1 MFRRFTYILV
11 SLLLVLVCSGCPGG
25 GGEKKPAPQKGPK
38 IGVSVADM
46 QRDGNQVMKKIFDKA
61 KKQDKAQIA
70 WMDAKGDPNQQ
81 MKDIQ
86 KLIEE
91 KVKAVILQ
99 VTDPSAAPDMVRQLA
114 QNNIKVIALETL
126 PLNTPVDAYIT
137 SDHSRTGELQV
148 KYLQTLFQE
157 AQQKLKQGDVVLNPQ
172 VPKQGGQQNII
183 IPSDQQAAVGLQDGR
198 PMKVVVLQ
206 GDSNDQMAREIT
218 AAVNSSLQKIENIDV
233 VVSQPHPRWDANLA
247 KSTMQQILSGK
258 QKIDAVLANDS
269 SLAVAAVEVL
279 KQFGMERRV
288 ITVGAGAASKAVQAI
303 MSGEHDAEIDNRPDM
318 LAMAAYDAAVA
329 MAQGRA
335 FDYDIMVNNGDYTVP
350 AKVVPPRLVQ
360 QDNVYLVQDRV
371 EKKEQQDKDQQQNQ
385 NQQQQ
390 QQGQMGGQQQTTL
403 RITTSEG
410 KVVEVQIEGEVQS
423 IQSQT
428 GGMQQGQQ

>member
-1 MFRRFTYILV
+1 
-11 SLLLVLVCSGCPGG
+11 
-25 GGEKKPAPQKGPK
+25 
-38 IGVSVADM
+38 
-46 QRDGNQVMKKIFDKA
+46 
-61 KKQDKAQIA
+61 
-70 WMDAKGDPNQQ
+70 
-81 MKDIQ
+81 
-86 KLIEE
+86 
-91 KVKAVILQ
+91 
-99 VTDPSAAPDMVRQLA
+99 
-114 QNNIKVIALETL
+114 
-126 PLNTPVDAYIT
+126 
-137 SDHSRTGELQV
+137 
-148 KYLQTLFQE
+148 
-157 AQQKLKQGDVVLNPQ
+157 
-172 VPKQGGQQNII
+172 
-183 IPSDQQAAVGLQDGR
+183 DQQAAVGLQDGR

>member
-157 AQQKLKQGDVVLNPQ
+157 AQQK
-172 VPKQGGQQNII
+172 
-183 IPSDQQAAVGLQDGR
+183 
-198 PMKVVVLQ
+198 
-206 GDSNDQMAREIT
+206 
-218 AAVNSSLQKIENIDV
+218 
-233 VVSQPHPRWDANLA
+233 
-247 KSTMQQILSGK
+247 
-258 QKIDAVLANDS
+258 
-269 SLAVAAVEVL
+269 
-279 KQFGMERRV
+279 
-288 ITVGAGAASKAVQAI
+288 
-303 MSGEHDAEIDNRPDM
+303 
-318 LAMAAYDAAVA
+318 
-329 MAQGRA
+329 
-335 FDYDIMVNNGDYTVP
+335 
-350 AKVVPPRLVQ
+350 
-360 QDNVYLVQDRV
+360 
-371 EKKEQQDKDQQQNQ
+371 
-385 NQQQQ
+385 
-390 QQGQMGGQQQTTL
+390 
-403 RITTSEG
+403 
-410 KVVEVQIEGEVQS
+410 
-423 IQSQT
+423 
-428 GGMQQGQQ
+428 

>member
-157 AQQKLKQGDVVLNPQ
+157 AQQKM
-172 VPKQGGQQNII
+172 I
-183 IPSDQQAAVGLQDGR
+183 IPGDQQAAVGLQDGR